1 MAGDDTNLPLFHG
14 NDTKDPEQ
22 YWFLCEAVWTVRKTM
37 DDEVKK
43 VKLETTLLGHALYLF
58 MKFVQVPMGAPAKKL
73 HEIRKR
79 LIEEFRKPKSKV
91 QYITELKEIKQH
103 PNETVWVFYQIFKT
117 LIARVSFVVR
127 NV

>member
-1 MAGDDTNLPLFHG
+1 
-14 NDTKDPEQ
+14 
-22 YWFLCEAVWTVRKTM
+22 M

-73 HEIRKR
+73 HEIRKW

-91 QYITELKEIKQH
+91 QYITELKEIKQYR
-103 PNETVWVFYQIFKT
+103 NDTLLDFDQRFKT
-117 LIARVSFVVR
+117 LMERVSFEMR
-127 NV
+127 DI